1 MKFKTLK
8 LAITVSWLALF
19 GACYPATGWA
29 QSLGVESKTII
40 NGFHDALLAVMQKSE
55 NLGYKG
61 RYERLAPHV
70 ARAFHLRLMVQ
81 IASGRH
87 WRKAKEANKRALVAA
102 FSKVSIG
109 TYAARFDGFS
119 GQSFK
124 TLEVKPGTQ
133 NTHLVVTRLINP
145 DGKGVNLTYVTKEIG
160 GNWRIIDVILASG
173 ISELAMRRSEYRRV
187 LEQGGIDGLTT
198 LLNKKARMLASS
210 RYQRPG

>member
-8 LAITVSWLALF
+8 PAITVTCLALF
-19 GACYPATGWA
+19 WACCPATGWA
-29 QSLGVESKTII
+29 QSLGTKSKTLVD
-40 NGFHDALLAVMQKSE
+40 GFHDALLAVMQKSE
-55 NLGYKG
+55 SLGYKG

-133 NTHLVVTRLINP
+133 DTQLVVTRLINP
-145 DGKGVNLTYVTKEIG
+145 DEKGVNLTYVTKEIG
-160 GNWRIIDVILASG
+160 GHWRIIDVILATG

-187 LEQGGIDGLTT
+187 LKQGGIDALTT
-198 LLNKKARMLASS
+198 LLNKKAKMLATS